1 MNKLHKLL
9 LILFNTEA
17 KKYASIGGQAV
28 IEGVMMR
35 SPNAFVIAV
44 RKPDGT
50 IRLRRDQWF
59 GLSKKWSIFKK
70 PFLRGVLVLVETMAN
85 GIVSLNY
92 SANVAMDEEL
102 RKEAMDKGMTEEEYE
117 KQKQKKEKI
126 DWMTFMTIGFS
137 FIFGMGLFIFL
148 PHGLTAL
155 LENLFGASWG
165 VKSFEFH
172 FVDGVIKAI
181 IFISYVSII
190 GLLPDIK
197 RVFQYHGA
205 EHKSIS
211 TFEAKEELTVENARK
226 YPTFHPRCGTTFVFF
241 LLFISIILFAV
252 IFAIVPVG
260 EGYNKYIKHLFVILC
275 KIGLTFP
282 IAGISYELIKLMG
295 KNTDTSWGKIIGYPG
310 MLLQRLTTR
319 EPDDEQLEVALS
331 SIRAVIDLES
341 RFELNDAKSKK
352 ISMEEADLNSYKDIH
367 PDNYQL
373 QDFLEP

>member
-117 KQKQKKEKI
+117 KQKQKK
-126 DWMTFMTIGFS
+126 
-137 FIFGMGLFIFL
+137 
-148 PHGLTAL
+148 
-155 LENLFGASWG
+155 
-165 VKSFEFH
+165 
-172 FVDGVIKAI
+172 
-181 IFISYVSII
+181 
-190 GLLPDIK
+190 
-197 RVFQYHGA
+197 
-205 EHKSIS
+205 
-211 TFEAKEELTVENARK
+211 
-226 YPTFHPRCGTTFVFF
+226 
-241 LLFISIILFAV
+241 
-252 IFAIVPVG
+252 
-260 EGYNKYIKHLFVILC
+260 
-275 KIGLTFP
+275 
-282 IAGISYELIKLMG
+282 
-295 KNTDTSWGKIIGYPG
+295 
-310 MLLQRLTTR
+310 
-319 EPDDEQLEVALS
+319 
-331 SIRAVIDLES
+331 
-341 RFELNDAKSKK
+341 
-352 ISMEEADLNSYKDIH
+352 
-367 PDNYQL
+367 
-373 QDFLEP
+373 